1 MSIEDT
7 LLLQH
12 HNPMSGLQDT
22 TNPNQAT
29 QHPQME
35 GDASNPNQATQHQQ
49 MGGDTS
55 NPNQA
60 TQYLQMGRDTSNPGQ
75 ITQHPQMGGDTLNL
89 HIWRQKTQSQPRF
102 QPFGS

>member
-22 TNPNQAT
+22 SNPNQAT
-29 QHPQME
+29 QQPQME

-49 MGGDTS
+49 TGGDTS
-55 NPNQA
+55 N
-60 TQYLQMGRDTSNPGQ
+60 LGQ
-75 ITQHPQMGGDTLNL
+75 ITQYPQMGGGTLNP